1 MQCIQKLN
9 IECIIE
15 EMINKSPRIKSIML
29 EVELL
34 GLKVSDNFCLKMSKK
49 YNVLLSWLDEPN
61 QSKLEQFLRSNDVV
75 HFEKYM
81 TMKNDLTEWCI
92 NNDFEFAR

>member
-1 MQCIQKLN
+1 M
-9 IECIIE
+9 ECIIE

>member
-1 MQCIQKLN
+1 M
-9 IECIIE
+9 ECIIE

-34 GLKVSDNFCLKMSKK
+34 GLKVSNNFCLKMSKK
-49 YNVLLSWLDEPN
+49 YDVLLSWLDEPN
-61 QSKLEQFLRSNDVV
+61 QSKLEQYLRSNDVV
-75 HFEKYM
+75 HYEKYM